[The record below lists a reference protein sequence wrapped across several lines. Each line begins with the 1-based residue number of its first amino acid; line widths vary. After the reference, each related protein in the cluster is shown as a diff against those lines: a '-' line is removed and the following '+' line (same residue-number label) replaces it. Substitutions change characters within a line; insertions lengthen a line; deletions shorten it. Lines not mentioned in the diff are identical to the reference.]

1 MSPAR
6 HSSGEPAANPAEPS
20 AELRERI
27 QNELDRDRRW
37 EFRLPLY
44 AGVALLICAA
54 IVVVRTVFLHV

>member
-6 HSSGEPAANPAEPS
+6 HSSGQPTGNPAEPTG
-20 AELRERI
+20 ELRERI
-27 QNELDRDRRW
+27 QAELDRDRRW

-44 AGVALLICAA
+44 GGIALLICAA